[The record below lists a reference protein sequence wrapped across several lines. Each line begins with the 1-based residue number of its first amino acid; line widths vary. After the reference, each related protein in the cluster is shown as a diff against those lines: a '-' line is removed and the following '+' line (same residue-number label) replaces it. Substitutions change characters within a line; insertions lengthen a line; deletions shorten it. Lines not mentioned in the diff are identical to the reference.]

1 LTLTSQRWERA
12 SRPRDSNILCPVSP
26 ISSATI
32 AALIAGTAA
41 ALQATLLGILG
52 RRAGVLAATTIAAVV
67 GAVLILAVT
76 VVTDREGMA
85 EGLRQPAWWWLV
97 VGALGIAVLTILTYA
112 PPRIG
117 TFGTFALLIGGQ
129 LTASILIDSMGLF
142 GVDRVPLAATRV
154 VGLVLVLAGA
164 ALVLRK

>member
-1 LTLTSQRWERA
+1 
-12 SRPRDSNILCPVSP
+12 VSP

-32 AALIAGTAA
+32 AALIAGAAA

-67 GAVLILAVT
+67 GSMLILAV
-76 VVTDREGMA
+76 VLVTDREGIG

-97 VGALGIAVLTILTYA
+97 VGALGISVLTVLTYA

-129 LTASILIDSMGLF
+129 LTASILIDSLGLF
-142 GVDRVPLAATRV
+142 GIERVPLAATRV

-164 ALVLRK
+164 VLVLRR